1 MFYPDV
7 REYAFSKD
15 GSKLFIIYDVYSAY
29 FEKSVR
35 LQTYL
40 LDLKTG
46 ILYDFGSISGGS
58 ASLNPHLVWSPD
70 GNKVLFF
77 LANLTSENQYEL
89 NVFQTSLDTGVKLI
103 PYDQAI
109 LTSSSYFYI
118 TNIYWR

>member
-1 MFYPDV
+1 
-7 REYAFSKD
+7 
-15 GSKLFIIYDVYSAY
+15 
-29 FEKSVR
+29 VR

-46 ILYDFGSISGGS
+46 ILNDFGSISGGS
-58 ASLNPHLVWSPD
+58 ASLNPHLVWSPG

-77 LANLTSENQYEL
+77 LANLTSDNQYEL